1 MKAIHGFDQRE
12 MLLRFALTGSEGD
25 FNLLDVDDTNLRGKQ
40 AATLWF
46 VLKKGTIASIKG
58 LDQWKE
64 DPKAV
69 ALVQRK
75 VEGDEIVPEWVG
87 TEKQVLARL
96 YLVCDTKE
104 ELAERLC
111 YYQDN
116 VKVTDT
122 EGNNM
127 LLKGFD
133 VRKAL
138 KL

>member
-25 FNLLDVDDTNLRGKQ
+25 VDLNRDDDTNLRGKK

-46 VLKKGTIASIKG
+46 VLKRGTIAKIEG
-58 LDQWKE
+58 LDGWKD

-75 VEGDEIVPEWVG
+75 VEGDEIIPEWIG

-96 YLVCDTKE
+96 YLVCDSKE
-104 ELAERLC
+104 ELAERLH

-127 LLKGFD
+127 LLYGFD
-133 VRKAL
+133 VEKAL
-138 KL
+138 EL